1 MDESRKK
8 AKNALK
14 IVFNKEQNINTI
26 EKNIYDVSMNNLK
39 KYENLEDVYLFNIY
53 QLINDILNND
63 NNINHQELLKNIKKG
78 NIYWRHEF
86 LNEFIK
92 KEIEQENFLIKPFEI
107 EEGVLQCKC
116 GSKKV
121 FSYQK
126 QVRSLDE
133 PASTFATC
141 TSCGSKWVYSG

>member
-1 MDESRKK
+1 MEEIRNK
-8 AKNALK
+8 AKIALK
-14 IVFNKEQNINTI
+14 NIFNKEQNINTF
-26 EKNIYDVSMNNLK
+26 EKNIYDISFNNLK
-39 KYENLEDVYLFNIY
+39 KYENIEDIYLFNIY
-53 QLINDILNND
+53 QFINDVLNNKD
-63 NNINHQELLKNIKKG
+63 VNHQELLKIIKKG

-86 LNEFIK
+86 FNEFIK

-141 TSCGSKWVYSG
+141 NSCGNKWVYSG